1 MYRPHAAKIAKM
13 RMQTLKMNAMRA
25 YIKRIEV
32 MHNWYKKRLY
42 EKAVT
47 AADIE
52 RRRQEGH

>member
-25 YIKRIEV
+25 DIKRIEV
-32 MHNWYKKRLY
+32 MHKKYKKRVH
-42 EKAVT
+42 EKPVT

-52 RRRQEGH
+52 RRRQEGR

>member
-25 YIKRIEV
+25 EIKRIEV
-32 MHNWYKKRLY
+32 MHNWYKKRVY

-52 RRRQEGH
+52 RR